1 MTASRCPECG
11 ATSLRERVVPYT
23 VEHGGQ
29 SRVIQDRRT
38 ACEGCGH
45 VGYVGSQI
53 SEHELAVAAVV
64 REIDGLLSAA
74 ELQRIRLK
82 YGFRQTDMERM
93 LSTGP
98 KTWTRW
104 ERGKVPQGKAT
115 DTLIRLIGD
124 DPDIARRLM
133 EQSGID
139 NPEAAAIFRQIEE
152 NARHLGR
159 ALMRAELRSLR
170 DDASDEFADQLADR
184 AFEAVR
190 DVRRRALDGAKAA

>member
-1 MTASRCPECG
+1 MVC
-11 ATSLRERVVPYT
+11 
-23 VEHGGQ
+23 
-29 SRVIQDRRT
+29 QD
-38 ACEGCGH
+38 CGH
-45 VGYVGSQI
+45 AGYAGSQI
-53 SEHELAVAAVV
+53 SEHELAVAAAI

-74 ELQRIRLK
+74 DLQRIRLK

-93 LSTGP
+93 LSTGS

-104 ERGKVPQGKAT
+104 ERGKVPQSKAA

-139 NPEAAAIFRQIEE
+139 NPEAAAVFHQIEE
-152 NARHLGR
+152 NAKHLGR
-159 ALMRAELRSLR
+159 TLIRAELRLLR
-170 DDASDEFADQLADR
+170 DDASDEFANQLADR

-190 DVRRRALDGAKAA
+190 DVRRRALDDAKAA